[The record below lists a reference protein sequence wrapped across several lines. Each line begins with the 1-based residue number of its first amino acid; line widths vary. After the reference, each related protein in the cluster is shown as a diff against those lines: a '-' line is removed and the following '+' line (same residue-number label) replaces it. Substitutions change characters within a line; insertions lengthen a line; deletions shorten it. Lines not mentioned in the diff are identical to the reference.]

1 MHLTSDQSL
10 TLVFEVMDDDE
21 MTYNVDE
28 NVSLSWS
35 GVTVESV
42 SREKRGGTYTFA
54 LDIDISDS
62 GRLNG
67 RFWAEDCHSL
77 TSSVAELNYELIRI
91 DGFEYQEKAPGESE
105 FHSLADYH
113 VCWTENENRLHF
125 LTTPQI
131 DYNDSAR
138 KSAFEALLAPI
149 QVQARAWNWTGNDY
163 VQSSEWG
170 ELTGNGVFNLKI
182 VARNL
187 SNNEVLTFE
196 RPQYYCFNSISNVS
210 WTTPQNYS
218 EMNED
223 LEIVEDSSSAKL
235 KAYVEQK
242 PNTTTGARS
251 VEKNVATVNVRLSC
265 IIPPELQA
273 TVSVHWFDPNNPV
286 GSTVIPTTNGIGAR
300 DNHGSITSTIPV
312 TLTFNQQNGTLVQSH
327 AYTISDGYVGD
338 NFIVAAYPNPGVLE
352 RAKFGLRNDVPN
364 ELDVATSNGGGESG
378 GSFFELKR
386 TPILTVWRTLWVE
399 RDNMTITG
407 SAGNVIGS
415 TEVVPIDGFIS
426 SEFARAC
433 IEIKEYLPNIETT
446 VAGSMFLTR
455 NNLRSARNSPSSSD
469 SFWTLWVTSDFSFED
484 NQYCSSEEG
493 KILGV
498 CSSFFSY
505 TV

>member
-251 VEKNVATVNVRLSC
+251 VEKNVATVNVRLSYP
-265 IIPPELQA
+265 IPPELQA

-286 GSTVIPTTNGIGAR
+286 GSTVIPTTNGFGAR
-300 DNHGSITSTIPV
+300 DNHGSITSTSPV

-364 ELDVATSNGGGESG
+364 ELDVATSNGGGSMN
-378 GSFFELKR
+378 SKLSSRSRKQVLQKSKPELYA
-386 TPILTVWRTLWVE
+386 
-399 RDNMTITG
+399 IT
-407 SAGNVIGS
+407 
-415 TEVVPIDGFIS
+415 
-426 SEFARAC
+426 
-433 IEIKEYLPNIETT
+433 
-446 VAGSMFLTR
+446 
-455 NNLRSARNSPSSSD
+455 
-469 SFWTLWVTSDFSFED
+469 
-484 NQYCSSEEG
+484 
-493 KILGV
+493 
-498 CSSFFSY
+498 
-505 TV
+505 